1 MKSAWIILGS
11 LIAGMLLGIAVEAV
25 SLGTATASLPYV
37 ETVGLLWLKGLTM
50 TIIPLIVALL
60 VTGITATADAARAGA
75 LAARSILIFLVSIFL
90 TGLMSLL
97 MTPLLLRLFPLP
109 VSAATALREGL
120 GGTTEA
126 GPSPTFADFV
136 LGLLPTNPIGAA
148 AESAVLPLIVFTTV
162 FAFAITRIAPE
173 QRATMSGLFK
183 ALGDTMLVVIG
194 WVLALAPIGVFA
206 LGYALAVK
214 AGVAAFGGL
223 FHYVLIVSAIGVCC
237 IILGTLLAWLVVGI
251 APPRFFRAMVPTLA
265 VALSTQSSL
274 ASLPAMLRASETL
287 GVDPKKADV
296 VLPLAVALFRFTSPA
311 MNLAVVVYIAWLF
324 GLELTPWEMAV
335 GLGVAMAAA
344 LSSVSLP
351 GSISYVTS
359 IAPIATA
366 MGVPVAP
373 LGLLVAVETFPD
385 IFRTLGNV
393 IGDVAATKYAAD
405 GIKDD
410 APPAGETP

>member
-1 MKSAWIILGS
+1 MKSAWIILS
-11 LIAGMLLGIAVEAV
+11 ALIAGMLLGVVVEMV
-25 SLGTATASLPYV
+25 SPSAGTTTLPFI
-37 ETVGLLWLKGLTM
+37 EPIGLLWLNALKM

-60 VTGITATADAARAGA
+60 ITGITATADAARAGA
-75 LAARSILIFLVSIFL
+75 LAARSVAIFLVAIFL

-97 MTPLLLRLFPLP
+97 VTPLLLRLFPLP
-109 VSAATALREGL
+109 AGAAEALRHGL

-126 GPSPTFADFV
+126 GPSPTFGDF
-136 LGLLPTNPIGAA
+136 LLSLVPTNPIAAA
-148 AESAVLPLIVFTTV
+148 AENAVLPLIVFTTI
-162 FAFAITRIAPE
+162 FAFAITKIAPE
-173 QRATMSGLFK
+173 GRAALSGLFK
-183 ALGDTMLVVIG
+183 ALGDAMLVVIG

-223 FHYVLIVSAIGVCC
+223 LHYVLIVSGVGVCC
-237 IILGTLLAWLVVGI
+237 ILLGVLLAWIVVGI
-251 APPRFFRAMVPTLA
+251 PLPRFFRAMVPTLA

-274 ASLPAMLRASETL
+274 ASLPAMLRASEDL
-287 GVDPKKADV
+287 GVDPKKADI

-324 GLELTPWEMAV
+324 GIELTPWEMAV
-335 GLGVAMAAA
+335 GLAVALAAA

-359 IAPIATA
+359 IAPIAVS

-393 IGDVAATKYAAD
+393 VGDVAATKYAAD

>member
-1 MKSAWIILGS
+1 MKSAWIILSS
-11 LIAGMLLGIAVEAV
+11 LIAGMLLGILLDMAAP
-25 SLGTATASLPYV
+25 TAGTASLPYV
-37 ETVGLLWLKGLTM
+37 ETVGLLWLKALTM

-60 VTGITATADAARAGA
+60 ITGITATADAARAGT
-75 LAARSILIFLVSIFL
+75 LAARSVGIFMVSIFL

-97 MTPLLLRLFPLP
+97 VTPLLLRLFPL
-109 VSAATALREGL
+109 SQGAAAALRSGL
-120 GGTTEA
+120 GGATEA
-126 GPSPTFADFV
+126 PPSPTFSDFI
-136 LGLLPTNPIGAA
+136 LGLIPANPIAAA
-148 AESAVLPLIVFTTV
+148 AETTVLPLIVFTTI
-162 FAFAITRIAPE
+162 FAFAMTRIAPDA
-173 QRATMSGLFK
+173 RASLSGLFK

-206 LGYALAVK
+206 LGYAVAIK
-214 AGVAAFGGL
+214 AGLAAFGGL
-223 FHYVLIVSAIGVCC
+223 LHYVLIVSGVGVCC
-237 IILGTLLAWLVVGI
+237 ILLGLALAWLVVGV
-251 APPRFFRAMVPTLA
+251 APARFVRAMVPTLA

-274 ASLPAMLRASETL
+274 ASLPAMLRATEDL
-287 GVDPKKADV
+287 GVDPKKADI

-324 GLELTPWEMAV
+324 GLTLSPWTMAV
-335 GLGVAMAAA
+335 GLAVAMAAA

-359 IAPIATA
+359 IAPIAVS

-393 IGDVAATKYAAD
+393 IADVAATKYAAD
-405 GIKDD
+405 GVRDE
-410 APPAGETP
+410 PEGEAA